1 MIITKHFLLYFVWL
15 REWIWE
21 SGKEWI
27 WGESVWKVCVFGFG
41 KDDKKWKE
49 SLWKFVSDAINIIDN
64 IIFLI
69 DEIKLG
75 IIHKIKLNLKINY
88 YYYFIILL
96 LFYDFIFFNYY
107 LWFYYYFYFLTWVL
121 LVFYFYIYL
130 ILLLMFFNF

>member
-1 MIITKHFLLYFVWL
+1 
-15 REWIWE
+15 
-21 SGKEWI
+21 
-27 WGESVWKVCVFGFG
+27 
-41 KDDKKWKE
+41 
-49 SLWKFVSDAINIIDN
+49 VSDAINIIDN

-107 LWFYYYFYFLTWVL
+107 L
-121 LVFYFYIYL
+121 
-130 ILLLMFFNF
+130 